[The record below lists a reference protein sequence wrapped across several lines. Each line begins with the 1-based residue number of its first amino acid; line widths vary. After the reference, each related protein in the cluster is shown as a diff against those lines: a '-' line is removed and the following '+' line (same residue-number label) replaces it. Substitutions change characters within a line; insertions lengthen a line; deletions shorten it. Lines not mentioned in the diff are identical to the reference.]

1 MGRTNIGSLF
11 DAKES
16 ISHIKLF
23 KMMKTYQVSIKQN
36 TQQRGGGRYARW
48 KDPSPGKRRIF
59 QRGWIPRGIGTNQV
73 LEPVPNCK
81 MYIKYGVGR
90 NT

>member
-36 TQQRGGGRYARW
+36 TQQRGGG
-48 KDPSPGKRRIF
+48 KI
-59 QRGWIPRGIGTNQV
+59 
-73 LEPVPNCK
+73 CK
-81 MYIKYGVGR
+81 MEGPKSWQKENISKRVDP
-90 NT
+90 